1 MPKWL
6 RPIGGSGISGQPAF
20 MISDKVI
27 FNCSD
32 GKGAG
37 GGKETSVWR
46 GEERLMCI
54 GMRECRCRNRTKVLI
69 RVRIMD
75 FLEET
80 MANENLDFRFM
91 AEHSKA
97 ERGGNEIQ
105 IVDRE
110 GFPRNRSF
118 FSG

>member
-1 MPKWL
+1 M
-6 RPIGGSGISGQPAF
+6 
-20 MISDKVI
+20 
-27 FNCSD
+27 
-32 GKGAG
+32 
-37 GGKETSVWR
+37 
-46 GEERLMCI
+46 
-54 GMRECRCRNRTKVLI
+54 LI

-80 MANENLDFRFM
+80 MANENMDFRFI

-97 ERGGNEIQ
+97 EQGGNEIQ
-105 IVDRE
+105 IVGRE